1 MLKKVKGWLDTVG
14 RKGENVF
21 GAMEGDFEEFCRKQQ
36 VEGKQS
42 LLQDPNF
49 NRLDDKHNY
58 LVSAYNLTA
67 QAKIKGICEFV
78 ETLLEN
84 RCKFLIF
91 AHHYNVLDA
100 IEETVIKKKV
110 SHIRIDG
117 KIDTFK
123 RHEAVRKFQTDS
135 ECLVAVLALT
145 ACCTGITLTAA
156 STVVFAEMTW
166 TPGVMVQAEDRA
178 HRIGQVNAV
187 NIYYLFG
194 ESTIDQMIYPRLKLK
209 SEVFSSVLDGASK
222 GDFRIENEDERTNA
236 QLNMAIQAK
245 KDNGP
250 MAKKYEALTN
260 QNIER
265 MEKEALLKEKGIE
278 VR

>member
-1 MLKKVKGWLDTVG
+1 MLKKVKGWQDTIG
-14 RKGENVF
+14 KRGEGVF
-21 GAMEGDFEEFCRKQQ
+21 GGLEGDFEDFVRNQTED
-36 VEGKQS
+36 GKKS
-42 LLQDPNF
+42 LLSDPNF
-49 NRLDDKHNY
+49 TRLDDKHGY

-91 AHHYNVLDA
+91 AHHYGVLDS
-100 IEETVIKKKV
+100 IEETIIKRKV

-123 RHEAVRKFQTDS
+123 RHEAVRKFQTDA

-187 NIYYLFG
+187 N
-194 ESTIDQMIYPRLKLK
+194 
-209 SEVFSSVLDGASK
+209 
-222 GDFRIENEDERTNA
+222 
-236 QLNMAIQAK
+236 QL
-245 KDNGP
+245 
-250 MAKKYEALTN
+250 
-260 QNIER
+260 
-265 MEKEALLKEKGIE
+265 
-278 VR
+278 